1 MTRTTFA
8 LAAALLCG
16 SSVHAEERVPLQAD
30 IDRCTFRM
38 QSSGHG
44 TSLQGSIRLE
54 LLVRKDGKVYA
65 AFVRAEHGIDD
76 RQLEGC
82 IVNVSMLWQ
91 VAQSALD
98 YSWPYPISFVPAADE
113 STTWR
118 QSWQGAPSAFL
129 PDFNRPPGAEPL
141 NLRAAQGTLDVAE
154 WATTA
159 EHGIAELAVRRYP
172 QAISTLRAALAADR
186 SDPVALRGL
195 AQALAESGGDLKEA
209 RALADQLIA
218 AIPAS
223 EPGHEALLRVCLA
236 ARDDLCAFQQFKLA
250 NQAKDLSLRWLVLR
264 DELQPEV
271 EQAAGRL
278 RQKTAVA
285 AKDQQEQ
292 QQPSSGDPCAQEKGE
307 DQQALCVVKRCVE
320 EGTIAYARQL
330 SQQNRTEYELGEWR
344 TKQVAPGKLLVT
356 RPIEPKDRAAGG
368 GHDAIW
374 LVKLGDQLVM
384 QPSSAEARQI
394 TLSHNRCAARA
405 SR

>member
-1 MTRTTFA
+1 MMRTMSV
-8 LAAALLCG
+8 LAAALLCAG
-16 SSVHAEERVPLQAD
+16 SAYAEERVPLQAD

-65 AFVRAEHGIDD
+65 AFIRAERGIND

-82 IVNVSMLWQ
+82 IVNVAMLWQ

-98 YSWPYPISFVPAADE
+98 YSWPYPLSFVPGSDE
-113 STTWR
+113 SGVY
-118 QSWQGAPSAFL
+118 QQGWQGRPSAFL

-141 NLRAAQGTLDVAE
+141 NERAAQGTLDVAE
-154 WATTA
+154 WATA
-159 EHGIAELAVRRYP
+159 GEHGLAELAVRRYP
-172 QAISTLRAALAADR
+172 QAISMLRSALAANR
-186 SDPVALRGL
+186 SDPLALRGL
-195 AQALAESGGDLKEA
+195 AQALAESGDDLKEA
-209 RALADQLIA
+209 RALAEQLIA
-218 AIPAS
+218 FSPES
-223 EPGHEALLRVCLA
+223 EQGHEALLRVCLA
-236 ARDDLCAFQQFKLA
+236 AHDDLCAFQQFKLA

-264 DELQPEV
+264 DELQPQV
-271 EQAAGRL
+271 EQAAERL

-285 AKDQQEQ
+285 AKNQQ
-292 QQPSSGDPCAQEKGE
+292 QQPPAGDPCAQEQGE
-307 DQQALCVVKRCVE
+307 DRQALCVVKRCLE
-320 EGTIAYARQL
+320 EGTVAYARQL
-330 SQQNRTEYELGEWR
+330 SEQNRIEYELGEWR

-356 RPIEPKDRAAGG
+356 RPIEPKDRSAGG

-384 QPSSAEARQI
+384 QPTSAEARQI